1 MNAITTL
8 FLVLA
13 PLGLLQAQAFAFE
26 LWLEDAAG
34 QKDTITIGYDA
45 GASYGID
52 PQFGET
58 DIKTAPFPD
67 SMEVR
72 AAGYLYDDLNIFCFE
87 LSQAD
92 PTSFHSKV
100 LILDDECM
108 STPEHEP
115 GVFLI
120 ANAQFPVTVRWDQG
134 LFENACRNRSLL
146 TDWLPGGWFDAPC
159 ENNGII
165 RLNEQSE
172 VQLVPAAGA
181 YMPNAT
187 DTAYLYFV
195 AFRGDSTIV
204 GTPRPGGRTEI
215 SLFPNPASGEVFIL
229 PPSGKPLEYLLFDA
243 MGRRISAGGIQGRQ
257 AVSLPAGL
265 PEGLYYFRFFGKDGR
280 PQGSLPLRVGR

>member
-1 MNAITTL
+1 
-8 FLVLA
+8 
-13 PLGLLQAQAFAFE
+13 
-26 LWLEDAAG
+26 WLEDAAG

-52 PQFGET
+52 PQFGEA
-58 DIKTAPFPD
+58 DIKALPFPD
-67 SMEVR
+67 SMEAR
-72 AAGYLYDDLNIFCFE
+72 AASYLYGLDIFCFE

-108 STPEHEP
+108 STPEDEP

-120 ANAQFPVTVRWDQG
+120 ANAHFPVTVRWDQG
-134 LFENACRNRSLL
+134 LFENACRNRSFL
-146 TDWLPGGWFDAPC
+146 TDWVPGGWFDVGC
-159 ENNGII
+159 TNNDII
-165 RLNEQSE
+165 MLDEQSE
-172 VQLVPAAGA
+172 VQLVPAAGS

-187 DTAYLYFV
+187 DTAFLYFV

-229 PPSGKPLEYLLFDA
+229 PPTGEPLEYLLFDA

-257 AVSLPAGL
+257 AVPLPAGL
-265 PEGLYYFRFFGKDGR
+265 PEGLYYFRFFGRDGS
-280 PQGSLPLRVGR
+280 PQGGLPLRVER